1 MPIVRNGKTYYRLG
15 LCWVRK
21 LDQVKDYF
29 AMNKNTSDYDYYI
42 EFHDKFL
49 FSDESE
55 NDWYL
60 RVTGKTKERF
70 VVEGL

>member
-1 MPIVRNGKTYYRLG
+1 MAIVRNGKTYYKLG
-15 LCWVRK
+15 LGWVRK

-29 AMNKNTSDYDYYI
+29 AMNKNTSDYDYYM
-42 EFHDKFL
+42 EFNDKYL

-60 RVTGKTKERF
+60 KVTGKTKERF
-70 VVEGL
+70 VAEGL